1 MSVDENRAPTGREP
15 VSHTVAGFLAAAALF
30 AGIVAIVYYPGR
42 IGPGAML
49 IALVAAGMGGFQSRL
64 AAFTVAVVTA
74 SWFVGMIVAVLLERP
89 IF

>member
-1 MSVDENRAPTGREP
+1 MSADENRTATSREP

-30 AGIVAIVYYPGR
+30 AGVVAIIYYPGR

-49 IALVAAGMGGFQSRL
+49 IALIAAAMGGFQSRL
-64 AAFTVAVVTA
+64 AAFAVAVVTA
-74 SWFVGMIVAVLLERP
+74 SWFAGMILAVVLERP